1 MPSDVRFLAV
11 FMTSLRITPNAMML
25 AMQEVHSVMLEQTAQ
40 NLAHAN
46 TVGFKAFRIK
56 LKEAFL
62 QSKSSTVSSIA
73 IDSVQRSCS
82 SGPTT
87 LTHDPYNL
95 AITGSGFFGFQTE
108 GGVRYGRNGQLHLS
122 DDGFVVDLQGNF
134 LLNSDQTPI
143 QIPRHSTWYVS
154 SRGNININ
162 GKPNGSV
169 GVFYF
174 DDPQTL
180 KPVGHNLSEAT
191 TQEPRQSEDFTL
203 TQGAVEE
210 SNVSIMREAIQL
222 INIQRNFE
230 HSQKLMEEYD
240 QQQRKINQ
248 INARNA

>member
-1 MPSDVRFLAV
+1 MI
-11 FMTSLRITPNAMML
+11 TSRATPNAMML
-25 AMQEVHSVMLEQTAQ
+25 AMQEVYSVMLEQTAQ

-62 QSKSSTVSSIA
+62 QSKNSKISSIS

-82 SGPTT
+82 SGATT
-87 LTHDPYNL
+87 LTHNPYDL
-95 AITGSGFFGFQTE
+95 AITGRGFFAIQTE
-108 GGVRYGRNGQLHLS
+108 AGVRYSRNGQFHLS

-134 LLNSDQTPI
+134 LLNADQTPI
-143 QIPRHSTWYVS
+143 QIPRHSSWYVS

-169 GVFYF
+169 GVFDF
-174 DDPQTL
+174 EDWQTL
-180 KPVGHNLSEAT
+180 KPIGHNLSEAT
-191 TQEPRQSEDFTL
+191 TQEPTQSIDFTL

-210 SNVSIMREAIQL
+210 SNVSIMREAIQM